1 MPEWLKKTEKLVI
14 WDDHDYGLNDAGAN
28 YIYKVQSQQIYN
40 DAWNIDQNDPRRSR
54 EGIYFSELKDI
65 QGKKVLF
72 IGLDTRYFRSN
83 LIKVGNAYKPNKNT
97 NTTVLGAIQWKWLE
111 KEISQDHDILI
122 LGSSI
127 QVLPTEHRFEKWS
140 NFPHERNKLLE
151 LLSKLTS
158 NVLIIS
164 GDRHRSGF
172 YKQDNIYEFTSSSLN
187 RGIFPS
193 YETDSLL
200 IGKTYTQNNYGIVE
214 FYEDSLNLFIKD
226 ENMKILES
234 LEIPLKELVFKP
246 CKQYNKSHM
255 SKPTR
260 EQAEKAVKTLI
271 EWAGDDP
278 TREGLIET
286 PKRVVKA
293 YEQFFEGYDLD
304 PEEILRKTFEEVE
317 GYDEMVIVKDIRLES
332 HCEHH
337 IVPILGKA
345 HIGYIPNNRVVGI
358 SKLARIVDVFG
369 KRLQTQETMTSQ
381 IANVIQ
387 KVLDPKGVAVVIDA
401 SHQCMTTRGV
411 HKPESSTVTSAM
423 KGIFK
428 ENAVTRNEF
437 LSFVTLPKK

>member
-1 MPEWLKKTEKLVI
+1 
-14 WDDHDYGLNDAGAN
+14 
-28 YIYKVQSQQIYN
+28 
-40 DAWNIDQNDPRRSR
+40 
-54 EGIYFSELKDI
+54 
-65 QGKKVLF
+65 
-72 IGLDTRYFRSN
+72 
-83 LIKVGNAYKPNKNT
+83 
-97 NTTVLGAIQWKWLE
+97 
-111 KEISQDHDILI
+111 
-122 LGSSI
+122 
-127 QVLPTEHRFEKWS
+127 
-140 NFPHERNKLLE
+140 
-151 LLSKLTS
+151 
-158 NVLIIS
+158 
-164 GDRHRSGF
+164 
-172 YKQDNIYEFTSSSLN
+172 
-187 RGIFPS
+187 
-193 YETDSLL
+193 
-200 IGKTYTQNNYGIVE
+200 
-214 FYEDSLNLFIKD
+214 
-226 ENMKILES
+226 
-234 LEIPLKELVFKP
+234 
-246 CKQYNKSHM
+246 M

-260 EQAEKAVKTLI
+260 EQAEKAVQTLI

-278 TREGLIET
+278 TREGLVET
-286 PKRVVKA
+286 PKRVAKA

-411 HKPESSTVTSAM
+411 HKPQSSTVTSAM